1 MSTSKT
7 KRLAEVDQGMISDC
21 MLRLGLDGWMDGLHA
36 VGEAKSFAG
45 RARTMLIG
53 PRRGVESLPK
63 SKYAVVASLDP
74 GDVLVLGGFPTK
86 ENQMGD
92 NVARFAQMHGVAAI
106 VCDAPVRDYA
116 GMGALTMPVFCSGR
130 SARMPAT
137 PDIVALDVPIVC
149 GGAQVRVGDMVV
161 GSDDGV
167 LVLPA
172 SRVDEVLYQLE
183 EIEEIERTLQAAVVG
198 GRPLREIE
206 GLPGRTKKLRAQAV
220 A

>member
-1 MSTSKT
+1 MTTSKM

-21 MLRLGLDGWMDGLHA
+21 MMRLGLDGWMDGLHA
-36 VGEAKSFAG
+36 VGEAKPFAG

-116 GMGALTMPVFCSGR
+116 GISALSMPVFSSGR
-130 SARMPAT
+130 SARMPVT
-137 PDIVALDVPIVC
+137 TDIVALDVPIVC
-149 GGAQVRVGDMVV
+149 GGAQVRVGDVIV
-161 GSDDGV
+161 GSNDGV
-167 LVLPA
+167 LVLPK
-172 SRVDEVLYQLE
+172 SRIDEVLFQLDDL
-183 EIEEIERTLQAAVVG
+183 EEIERTLQAAILSG
-198 GRPLREIE
+198 LSLREIE
-206 GLPGRTKKLRAQAV
+206 ELAGRKKKLRAPVV

>member
-1 MSTSKT
+1 
-7 KRLAEVDQGMISDC
+7 
-21 MLRLGLDGWMDGLHA
+21 
-36 VGEAKSFAG
+36 
-45 RARTMLIG
+45 
-53 PRRGVESLPK
+53 
-63 SKYAVVASLDP
+63 
-74 GDVLVLGGFPTK
+74 
-86 ENQMGD
+86 
-92 NVARFAQMHGVAAI
+92 
-106 VCDAPVRDYA
+106 
-116 GMGALTMPVFCSGR
+116 MGALTLASIGTTHPWNIAGIGLD
-130 SARMPAT
+130 ARVAQRLEARHVM
-137 PDIVALDVPIVC
+137 IVAGVSAQGDSERRATAVDPEMIAAQLRAIRAAQPDAYRIGALLSPQSVEAVAAGLEGVDVPIVC

-183 EIEEIERTLQAAVVG
+183 ELEEIERTLQAAIVG